1 MVYGTNVNLASI
13 FRAHDAKLEPDHSNL
28 NERLFEP
35 KSIKVESRTD
45 AFLVDKKY
53 ALQLDELI

>member
-1 MVYGTNVNLASI
+1 MNLASI

-35 KSIKVESRTD
+35 KSIKVESRAD